1 MEDQVAEAE
10 ALVAGVEASAVGLV
24 VQAVAG
30 MVAVAV
36 GPATAGC
43 LPVKAAGPLPDN
55 VYNLW
60 QNQPRG
66 SPHNANRQ
74 P

>member
-1 MEDQVAEAE
+1 MAVVEAAEAE
-10 ALVAGVEASAVGLV
+10 AAAVGLV
-24 VQAVAG
+24 VQVG
-30 MVAVAV
+30 VGTVAVAV
-36 GPATAGC
+36 GLATAGC
-43 LPVKAAGPLPDN
+43 LPVKAVGPLPDN

-66 SPHNANRQ
+66 SPHSVNRQ